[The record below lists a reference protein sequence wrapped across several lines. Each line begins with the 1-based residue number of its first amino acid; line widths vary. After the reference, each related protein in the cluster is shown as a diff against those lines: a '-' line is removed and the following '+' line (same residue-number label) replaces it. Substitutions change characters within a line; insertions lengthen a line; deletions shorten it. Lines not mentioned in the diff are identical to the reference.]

1 MLPQVKLDALIVR
14 HAEIESR
21 LSGQLG
27 AEDFVKL
34 SRELSDLSPVVE
46 AIRNYRAASA
56 ELQDV
61 EAMFADADTDG
72 EMREIADIERRNLRE
87 KLEGLETEIRLQ
99 LLPKDAMDERS
110 VVIEIRAGTGG
121 DEASL
126 FAGVLFR
133 MYERYAAK
141 QGWKVEIVSAS
152 EGAVGGYRKSSP
164 TSPAAA
170 HSRNSNM
177 NRACIACSAC
187 LTPKPRAASTPRPR
201 PSPCCRKRRMSIS
214 TSATTT

>member
-87 KLEGLETEIRLQ
+87 QLEGLETEIRLQ

-133 MYERYAAK
+133 CM
-141 QGWKVEIVSAS
+141 SAMPPS
-152 EGAVGGYRKSSP
+152 RAGRSRSCRRARARSVATRRSSP

-170 HSRNSNM
+170 RS
-177 NRACIACSAC
+177 
-187 LTPKPRAASTPRPR
+187 
-201 PSPCCRKRRMSIS
+201 PS
-214 TSATTT
+214 